1 MSERTDRKAHGAHR
15 RTPGRVSGRAGS
27 LNRESIVQGAI
38 DLMSGEGPSAL
49 TLRRLGAE
57 LVSVTVTDEQ
67 IFEFTIENLIRGVEA
82 LLQTVAVA
90 ASRP

>member
-57 LVSVTVTDEQ
+57 LVSVTDEQ

>member
-27 LNRESIVQGAI
+27 LNRESILQGAI

-57 LVSVTVTDEQ
+57 LVSVTDEQ

>member
-38 DLMSGEGPSAL
+38 DPTSGEGPSAL

-57 LVSVTVTDEQ
+57 LVSVTDEQ